1 MSEIYKKSIQK
12 TIKNN
17 LSVRGGGGSKQPEVF
32 GGDAK
37 LSPPFG
43 QDVFETVSI
52 LSSLDLL
59 CEGPI
64 GGFVNSYDEY
74 VSGFNLLQSIY
85 LDDIVVM
92 EPRRDFLQNAT
103 FQGNFILMKS
113 PEGLAT
119 TTQDV
124 KDPKNYN
131 RFVFTD
137 KETTR
142 TALTGADLLWYS
154 SQTQRSMKYTTLDN
168 SVVHHNAFAAS
179 AGGLRNANRTNGF
192 GGFQIGGWPRKYLNP
207 GDYTYDGDQIA
218 FNVQTVIHNPIVN
231 GSLGNGSGRAVKFLN
246 DYYGVATGL
255 ESGTV
260 PFSQPGSGLGNDYR
274 THIYSTRQFF
284 DRSDYVQMSFG
295 VDEPTN
301 VPCFLGVRFMPR
313 SMWDHDIKFPSGL
326 YPRWVNGNLTQID
339 SPIDKKTITLIDDAY
354 SPRIFPL
361 KAEGFGETFLNG
373 DYYLSGG
380 RTGDIDTGIFVG
392 DSRYYDQLRIFTGS
406 PSAYERSVRY
416 INSGDT
422 NAIIKTGIT
431 PNNTTGWIL
440 SYNNQN
446 YYYLD
451 NIVRR
456 QFSLSGT
463 GGFDF
468 YNPQDLDRVKWT
480 GDILYTNTDAL
491 DYGYSSN
498 WYNFRIGNSDEF
510 QSGWQSYSNRTPGSI
525 TYIHGTGFGYWDIIN
540 TYAGPNGNRRGFIRP
555 VKVGAEP
562 LIVHYNDSSGID
574 FTSKITWADIFPS
587 FVDGSPLGLNQ
598 EVNSLGQVLNL
609 NCFVSGRLVQ
619 KKGNFNLYGWYNQN
633 PLAFDGTFSK
643 PFYVTSHTYGDMFW
657 PYSQSSIEGNS
668 SSRNTNLF
676 TDTPFGYSQQLEAC
690 PVLVRDGKFFTGLNG
705 ETTVSFADN
714 HFEDELR
721 YFFAKQFGYYPTT
734 GNPAVFGN
742 GQVIRGGRQFWH
754 DHGSTAQP
762 EVIAVGNVVANYG
775 GYLGY
780 KGFNYANVGMNVR
793 YGEEFQETMPPFS
806 SGQAEYPLRENLVGP
821 FDIGGNVSG
830 ARIGDGSR
838 DVRETGAGGTA
849 DFAGW
854 MSNVRDETDERSYSH
869 VVQRIDVKKVEVLIQ
884 VNELNDTVQ
893 RGTWEAQTQGGGLFS
908 PPDVIVITS
917 PEVSRLGTPIP
928 TYLYLQAE
936 VGFEGRDPTTTELQ
950 TLYGTVASNAPYI
963 TKLFTLDLPDYS
975 EIASEYPGESLSAI
989 AKKVKRYVRIRKMNY
1004 ETDSVLVNRDVMVAG
1019 LTEIIN
1025 SNFTYPYSALA
1036 GVTVDARNFS
1046 TPPIRS
1052 YDVRMKK
1059 CLIPSNYYPLQAN
1072 GVDKRFIP
1080 DSGNIPPDDF
1090 SASLDTNKLYYTN
1103 DFVYDV
1109 EDGAGGIS
1117 LGNQGSLAS
1126 TLIQIPQPIDIG
1138 TSDFSISTK
1147 IRGFGDSGVLFS
1159 KATLDGSGRLLL
1171 SSKNGNLIAS
1181 IPRNDDK
1188 PEELNVN
1195 ISSYRTEYFSG
1206 LADSEEAPNN
1216 PENWVFYNDAAVFD
1230 LSISKSGN
1238 DFTLNISGNTG
1249 NGFQAIGSQT
1259 KTISDAQPLNYAANE
1274 FTFLGDP
1281 VVAGNDGRI
1290 PFFDMT
1296 GDNVLTGKFV
1306 QLGRLDEKVRYV
1318 RATGEPIE
1326 RNQGV
1331 IIFDVLTNT
1340 TQNTGIRWETGDTS
1354 SIGGTSSPSWI
1365 IFNSTGIADS
1375 HRKVYWFSTE
1385 DTADPKDVTTW
1396 TQGTY
1401 GAGSPPLFFNT
1412 GELNLGTRYVSYLKG
1427 LNGGN
1432 GGSNIYNVYDYNT
1445 PNYTGLNNEIAAQ
1458 YGFISE
1464 GAFPGMEYQLSIG
1477 AGATGQVRKGTQFV
1491 DLKIE
1496 KDGETIVQYNGT
1508 KRGEALTSNRTTDW
1522 DANVMVLVQT
1532 VFDTVNEE
1540 LNVFKALRATPDFST
1555 GLGETDY
1562 TGFLLETIE
1571 YPDKPQIYRGDWDG
1585 TFRTDWTDNPA
1596 WILYDLLI
1604 NKNYGLGDYIE
1615 QDEDIDIFNLYRIG
1629 RYCDAVDE
1637 SGFYSGLSD
1646 NRGGLEPRYSCNIL
1660 FTESANAFEMINAV
1674 ASIFNGVGYWSNGAI
1689 KFFMDKPDEVSAVFN
1704 NGNVYDGIFEY
1715 GDIDKNARF
1724 NYVEIIYKDKTDDF
1738 RAKKEYVQDEKDIRN
1753 RGIIRYEEPARGF
1766 TSSSQAKRF
1775 AKHILYS
1782 NKFETELVSFDVSQQ
1797 GLIVEPGDIIQIND
1811 IVKSFQ
1817 IDYAKILDKN
1827 TTNKTIFIEDQIATG
1842 DIIIGSEG
1850 GVYVQAATGQTGFA
1864 DLYNNVNFSA
1874 FSVSESVL
1882 DAYERSQVALIP
1894 ITGIAKQNGA
1904 IKLSLDQNDVNI
1916 NYLNSTKA
1924 GLITNVITQNNSKD
1938 NTYRVMTIS
1947 PSESNRYTITAK
1959 QYSSGKFNLIEADDY
1974 SEEDIPIQ
1982 EYNIGVPSNVI
1993 NRPTEPAGF
2002 SFELFANQTL
2012 GYNLT
2017 GVVTGQNGGTESKYR
2032 VALYT
2037 PNGGYTTKE
2046 IEKDESQSPPQS
2058 KFAFYGL
2065 KSAGAHK
2072 IEITSLRNPESSKTL
2087 KESFMIPRTAET
2099 LDAPFFESIKLL
2111 NENSKDLSF
2120 ELDVRTK
2127 ENRIY
2132 KTSDTKRIYV
2142 DIVSSETR
2150 IENYEEIIDKSFDF
2164 SFNQNRQIFGAA
2176 QRNLDFVFK
2185 IEEDG
2190 QVLNKRTHSYGNPAP
2205 QITEIK
2211 KMNNQDNF
2219 RVEAKIENNN
2229 DLIGVYCHTGISGN
2243 FQPTNK
2249 NIIRYIKLYPNKE
2262 YYSLEMSPNTEDEL
2276 FYKFIPYD
2284 TFNSGVSYT
2293 GEVQEA
2299 VTKTKFHSDIRSM
2312 QDRIL
2317 SKYYF
2322 DCTFD
2327 ENGNI
2332 DLNSNKSDL
2341 EKGKYVIKYGG
2352 YCEED
2357 STFSLFLSE
2366 EIHLD
2371 LPNSEGN
2378 WVEKINFTE
2387 LTGDISQI
2395 SGSLVTGQIEN
2406 LKIEIKKI

>member
-17 LSVRGGGGSKQPEVF
+17 LSVRGGGGGKEPEVF
-32 GGDAK
+32 GGDAR

-43 QDVFETVSI
+43 QDVFETVSV

-64 GGFVNSYDEY
+64 GGFVNPYDEY

-103 FQGNFILMKS
+103 FQGNFIFTK
-113 PEGLAT
+113 
-119 TTQDV
+119 
-124 KDPKNYN
+124 KNDSGGARRRVESYDRSLITN
-131 RFVFTD
+131 T
-137 KETTR
+137 ETAK

-154 SQTQRSMKYTTLDN
+154 SRPQRDLNYTTLDN
-168 SVVHHNAFAAS
+168 SIIHINNEHILAS
-179 AGGLRNANRTNGF
+179 RNANRSINDN
-192 GGFQIGGWPRKYLNP
+192 GGFQIGGFVRDLLDVDEYS
-207 GDYTYDGDQIA
+207 YDHSQIA
-218 FNVQTVIHNPIVN
+218 FNVQAVVHNTSPSTTGTV
-231 GSLGNGSGRAVKFLN
+231 VKFLN
-246 DYYGVATGL
+246 DYYGVGTGI
-255 ESGTV
+255 ESGLISIDD
-260 PFSQPGSGLGNDYR
+260 PDIGLSNDYR
-274 THIYSTRQFF
+274 DHIYATRQFF
-284 DRSDYVQMSFG
+284 DRSEYVSFTG
-295 VDEPTN
+295 NQNYPHEPAN
-301 VPCFLGVRFMPR
+301 VPCFLGARMMPR
-313 SMWDHDIKFPSGL
+313 SMWDTDIEFRSGL
-326 YPRWVNGNLTQID
+326 YPRWVNGSLAQID
-339 SPIDKKTITLIDDAY
+339 EPMEGQIGVGGTEDDGT
-354 SPRIFPL
+354 PRIVPM
-361 KAEGFGETFLNG
+361 KVEGFRENFLNG
-373 DYYLSGG
+373 NYYLSGG
-380 RTGDIDTGIFVG
+380 RTGDIGESF
-392 DSRYYDQLRIFTGS
+392 YWDQLRVFTGS
-406 PSAYERSVRY
+406 SSAYERSVTY
-416 INSGDT
+416 IKSGDD
-422 NAIIKTGIT
+422 NATIETGIT

-440 SYNNQN
+440 KYNNQD
-446 YYYLD
+446 YFYLD

-456 QFSLSGT
+456 QFYLSGT

-468 YNPQDLDRVKWT
+468 FNPQDLYRVEWT
-480 GDILYTNTDAL
+480 GNTLYTNADAL
-491 DYGYSSN
+491 DYYYSDN
-498 WYNFRIGNSDEF
+498 WRTFRNDNSESF
-510 QSGWQSYSNRTPGSI
+510 ESGWQSYSNGPIGQV
-525 TYIHGTGFGYWDIIN
+525 TYIHGTGFGYWGTIN
-540 TYAGPNGNRRGFIRP
+540 TYAFGSGDRDINIDGEF
-555 VKVGAEP
+555 VGGEP
-562 LIVHYNDSSGID
+562 LIVHYDNDSGIS
-574 FTSKITWADIFPS
+574 FGSKVTWADLRG
-587 FVDGSPLGLNQ
+587 DYLNSRRP
-598 EVNSLGQVLNL
+598 ETDSLGQCLGL
-609 NCFVSGRLVQ
+609 NCFVSGQRVQ
-619 KKGNFNLYGWYNQN
+619 KRGNFILYGWYNQN
-633 PLAFDGTFSK
+633 PAAYDGTFNEVFRVKSNIYGEMFQ
-643 PFYVTSHTYGDMFW
+643 PYVA
-657 PYSQSSIEGNS
+657 SSLYVNEDGS
-668 SSRNTNLF
+668 WSTNLF
-676 TDTPFGYSQQLEAC
+676 TDAAINFGLSGISTSVDSC
-690 PVLVRDGKFFTGLNG
+690 PILVQDGKFFTGLNG
-705 ETTVSFADN
+705 ETAVSFASN
-714 HFEDELR
+714 HADDELR
-721 YFFAKQFGYYPTT
+721 YLYNKKNGIYPDTED
-734 GNPAVFGN
+734 NRQN
-742 GQVIRGGRQFWH
+742 IRGGRQFWH
-754 DHGSTAQP
+754 DGGAHARPAITTVGS
-762 EVIAVGNVVANYG
+762 VVANYG

-821 FDIGGNVSG
+821 FDVGGNISG
-830 ARIGDGSR
+830 ARVGDGSR
-838 DVRETGAGGTA
+838 DVRETGDGGTA

-893 RGTWEAQTQGGGLFS
+893 RGTWEAGTQGGGLFS
-908 PPDVIVITS
+908 TPDVIIITS

-975 EIASEYPGESLSAI
+975 EIASEYPGESLSVI

-1090 SASLDTNKLYYTN
+1090 SAALDTNKLYYTN

-1109 EDGAGGIS
+1109 EDGAGGVS
-1117 LGNQGSLAS
+1117 LGNQGLLKS

-1138 TSDFSISTK
+1138 TGDFSISTK

-1181 IPRNDDK
+1181 IPRSNSK
-1188 PEELNVN
+1188 PEEINVN

-1331 IIFDVLTNT
+1331 IIFDSLTNT
-1340 TQNTGIRWETGDTS
+1340 TANTGIRWETGDTS

-1365 IFNSTGIADS
+1365 VFDSTGIADS

-1396 TQGTY
+1396 AQGTY
-1401 GAGSPPLFFNT
+1401 GTGSPPLFFNT

-1464 GAFPGMEYQLSIG
+1464 GILPGMEYQLSIG

-1540 LNVFKALRATPDFST
+1540 LNVYKALRATPDFST
-1555 GLGETDY
+1555 GLGGTNY

-1615 QDEDIDIFNLYRIG
+1615 EDEDIDIFNLYRMG

-1646 NRGGLEPRYSCNIL
+1646 NRGGLEPRYSCNL
-1660 FTESANAFEMINAV
+1660 QFTESSNAFEMINAV

-1715 GDIDKNARF
+1715 SDLHKNARF
-1724 NYVEIIYKDKTDDF
+1724 NYVEILYKDKTDNF
-1738 RAKKEYVQDEKDIRN
+1738 KAKKEYVYDEEDIRN

-1766 TSSSQAKRF
+1766 TSSAQAKRF

-1782 NKFETELVSFDVSQQ
+1782 NKFETELVNFDVSQQ
-1797 GLIVEPGDIIQIND
+1797 GLIVEPGDVIQIND
-1811 IVKSFQ
+1811 FVKSFQ
-1817 IDYAKILDKN
+1817 IDYAKILAKN
-1827 TTNKTIFIEDQIATG
+1827 TTDKTIFIEDQIATG

-1850 GVYVQAATGQTGFA
+1850 GVYVQAATGQTGLA
-1864 DLYNNVNFSA
+1864 DLYNNVNFSV

-1882 DAYERSQVALIP
+1882 DTYERSQVALIP

-2002 SFELFANQTL
+2002 SFELIPNQTL

-2032 VALYT
+2032 ISLYA
-2037 PNGGYTTKE
+2037 PNGGYETKE
-2046 IEKDESQSPPQS
+2046 IEKDESQTPPQS

-2065 KSAGAHK
+2065 RSAGSHK

-2087 KESFMIPRTAET
+2087 KENFMIPRTTQT
-2099 LDAPFFESIKLL
+2099 LDVPFFESIKLL

-2120 ELDVRTK
+2120 ELDIRTK

-2164 SFNQNRQIFGAA
+2164 SFNQNCQIFGTA

-2185 IEEDG
+2185 IEEEG
-2190 QVLNKRTHSYGNPAP
+2190 QILNTRTHSYENPAP

-2219 RVEAKIENNN
+2219 RVEAKIENND
-2229 DLIGVYCHTGISGN
+2229 DLIGVYCHTGISEN
-2243 FQPTNK
+2243 FQPTNQ
-2249 NIIRYIKLYPNKE
+2249 NIIRYIKLYPSKE

-2284 TFNSGVSYT
+2284 TFNSGISYT
-2293 GEVQEA
+2293 GEVREA
-2299 VTKTKFHSDIRSM
+2299 VTKTKFNSDIRSI
-2312 QDRIL
+2312 QDNIL

-2322 DCTFD
+2322 DCDFD
-2327 ENGNI
+2327 TSGNLS
-2332 DLNSNKSDL
+2332 LNSSGSSL
-2341 EKGKYVIKYGG
+2341 EEGRYVIKYGG
-2352 YCEED
+2352 YCDENSE
-2357 STFSLFLSE
+2357 FSLYLDKAV
-2366 EIHLD
+2366 HLN

-2378 WVEKINFTE
+2378 WVEKMNFVE
-2387 LTGDISQI
+2387 VSGNVNEI
-2395 SGSLVTGQIEN
+2395 SGSLMTGQIQN

>member
-17 LSVRGGGGSKQPEVF
+17 LSVRGGGGSKQPEVH
-32 GGDAK
+32 GGDAR

-43 QDVFETVSI
+43 QDVFETVSV

-103 FQGNFILMKS
+103 FQGNFMLMKS
-113 PEGLAT
+113 PEGPPGLN
-119 TTQDV
+119 V
-124 KDPKNYN
+124 RDPKNFN

-137 KETTR
+137 TETVR

-154 SQTQRSMKYTTLDN
+154 AKRQRDLKYTTLDN
-168 SVVHHNAFAAS
+168 NIIHHNAMAAS
-179 AGGLRNANRTNGF
+179 AGALRNVNRSEGF
-192 GGFQIGGWPRKYLNP
+192 GGFQIGGWPRRYLNP
-207 GDYTYDGDQIA
+207 GDYTYDGNQIA
-218 FNVQTVIHNPIVN
+218 FNVQTVIHQPRVN
-231 GSLGNGSGRAVKFLN
+231 GSFLTGSGNAVKFLN

-255 ESGTV
+255 ESGQI
-260 PFSQPGSGLGNDYR
+260 PLDQPASGLGDHYGTN
-274 THIYSTRQFF
+274 IYSTRQFF
-284 DRSDYVQMSFG
+284 DRSDYVSFTG
-295 VDEPTN
+295 DDLFAYQPTN

-313 SMWDHDIKFPSGL
+313 SMWDHDIEFTSGL
-326 YPRWVNGNLTQID
+326 YPRWVNGSLTQIGE
-339 SPIDKKTITLIDDAY
+339 SLDKKIITLIDDAY
-354 SPRIFPL
+354 SPRIVPI
-361 KAEGFGETFLNG
+361 KVEGFEETFLNG
-373 DYYLSGG
+373 NYYLSGG
-380 RTGDIDTGIFVG
+380 RTGDIGESF
-392 DSRYYDQLRIFTGS
+392 YWDQLRVLTGS
-406 PSAYERSVRY
+406 SSTYERSVSY
-416 INSGDT
+416 LKSGDT
-422 NAIIKTGIT
+422 SARIETGIT

-440 SYNNQN
+440 NYNNQD

-456 QFSLSGT
+456 QFYLSGT

-468 YNPQDLDRVKWT
+468 YNPQDLYRVKWT

-498 WYNFRIGNSDEF
+498 WYNFRRENSDEF
-510 QSGWQSYSNRTPGSI
+510 ESGWQSYSNTSPGDI
-525 TYIHGTGFGYWDIIN
+525 QYIHGTGFGYWDTIN
-540 TYAGPNGNRRGFIRP
+540 TFAGPNGDRVGEIQP
-555 VKVGAEP
+555 IKIGAEP
-562 LIVHYNDSSGID
+562 LIVHYDDNSGIS
-574 FTSKITWADIFPS
+574 FNSKVTWADLS
-587 FVDGSPLGLNQ
+587 ANRREEQD
-598 EVNSLGQVLNL
+598 SLGQVLTL
-609 NCFVSGRLVQ
+609 NCFVSGQQVQ
-619 KKGNFNLYGWYNQN
+619 KRGNFNLYGWYNQN
-633 PLAFDGTFSK
+633 PKAYDGTFSELTIQSNIYGRMFG
-643 PFYVTSHTYGDMFW
+643 PYVQTSYISNEDG
-657 PYSQSSIEGNS
+657 SS
-668 SSRNTNLF
+668 NTNLF
-676 TDTPFGYSQQLEAC
+676 TDTPLNYSQSLEGS

-714 HFEDELR
+714 RFEDELR
-721 YFFAKQFGYYPTT
+721 YLFAKQLGYYPDT
-734 GNPAVFGN
+734 GD
-742 GQVIRGGRQFWH
+742 QRIRGGRQFWH
-754 DHGSTAQP
+754 DHGTASQP
-762 EVIAVGNVVANYG
+762 EIIAVGNLVANYG

-821 FDIGGNVSG
+821 FDVGGNISG
-830 ARIGDGSR
+830 ARVGDGSR
-838 DVRETGAGGTA
+838 DVRETGNGGTA

-869 VVQRIDVKKVEVLIQ
+869 IVQRIDVKKVEVLIQ

-908 PPDVIVITS
+908 APDVIIITS

-1103 DFVYDV
+1103 DFVYDT

-1117 LGNQGSLAS
+1117 SAGNLEAPI
-1126 TLIQIPQPIDIG
+1126 IQIPQPIDIG

-1206 LADSEEAPNN
+1206 LADSEEASNN

-1259 KTISDAQPLNYAANE
+1259 KTISNAQPLNYAANE

-1306 QLGRLDEKVRYV
+1306 QLGRLDGKVRYV

-1326 RNQGV
+1326 RNLG
-1331 IIFDVLTNT
+1331 IIAFDSLTNIT
-1340 TQNTGIRWETGDTS
+1340 TTTGIRWETGDTS
-1354 SIGGTSSPSWI
+1354 SVGGTSSPSWI
-1365 IFNSTGIADS
+1365 ISTGIADS
-1375 HRKVYWFSTE
+1375 NRKVYWFSTQ
-1385 DTADPKDVTTW
+1385 DVDDPKDVTTW

-1432 GGSNIYNVYDYNT
+1432 GGSNTYNVYDYNT

-1458 YGFISE
+1458 YGFTSE
-1464 GAFPGMEYQLSIG
+1464 EELPGLEYGFSIG
-1477 AGATGQVRKGTQFV
+1477 AGTGQVRKGTQFV

-1540 LNVFKALRATPDFST
+1540 LNVYKALRATPDFST
-1555 GLGETDY
+1555 GLGGTDY
-1562 TGFLLETIE
+1562 TGFLLEPIE
-1571 YPDKPQIYRGDWDG
+1571 YPDRPQIYRGDWDG

-1629 RYCDAVDE
+1629 RYCDAVDA

-1646 NRGGLEPRYSCNIL
+1646 NRGGLEPRYSCNIQ
-1660 FTESANAFEMINAV
+1660 FTESSNAFEMINAV

-1715 GDIDKNARF
+1715 SDLHKNARF
-1724 NYVEIIYKDKTDDF
+1724 NHVEIFYKDKTDDF
-1738 RAKKEYVQDEKDIRN
+1738 KAKKEYVQDEEDIRN

-1782 NKFETELVSFDVSQQ
+1782 NKFETELVNFDVSQQ

-1811 IVKSFQ
+1811 IIKSFQ
-1817 IDYAKILDKN
+1817 IDYAKILAKN
-1827 TTNKTIFIEDQIATG
+1827 TTDKTIFIEDQIATG
-1842 DIIIGSEG
+1842 DIITGSEG
-1850 GVYVQAATGQTGFA
+1850 GVYVQAATGQTGLA
-1864 DLYNNVNFSA
+1864 DLYDNVNFSA

-1882 DAYERSQVALIP
+1882 DTYERSQVALIP

-1916 NYLNSTKA
+1916 NYLNLTKA

-2002 SFELFANQTL
+2002 SFELIPNQTL

-2032 VALYT
+2032 ISLYA
-2037 PNGGYTTKE
+2037 PNGGYETKE
-2046 IEKDESQSPPQS
+2046 IEKDESQTPPQS

-2065 KSAGAHK
+2065 RSAGSHK

-2087 KESFMIPRTAET
+2087 KENFMIPRTTQT
-2099 LDAPFFESIKLL
+2099 LDVPFFESIKLL

-2120 ELDVRTK
+2120 ELDIRTK

-2164 SFNQNRQIFGAA
+2164 SFNQNRQIFRTA

-2185 IEEDG
+2185 IEEEG
-2190 QVLNKRTHSYGNPAP
+2190 QILNTRTHSYENPAP

-2219 RVEAKIENNN
+2219 RVEAKIENND
-2229 DLIGVYCHTGISGN
+2229 DLIGVYCHTGISED
-2243 FQPTNK
+2243 FQPTNQ
-2249 NIIRYIKLYPNKE
+2249 NIIRYIKLYPSKE

-2284 TFNSGVSYT
+2284 TFNSGISYT
-2293 GEVQEA
+2293 GEVRET
-2299 VTKTKFHSDIRSM
+2299 VTKTKFNSDIRSI
-2312 QDRIL
+2312 QDNIL

-2322 DCTFD
+2322 DCDFD
-2327 ENGNI
+2327 ISGNLS
-2332 DLNSNKSDL
+2332 LNSSGSSL
-2341 EKGKYVIKYGG
+2341 EEGRYVIKYGG
-2352 YCEED
+2352 YCDENSE
-2357 STFSLFLSE
+2357 FSLYLDKAV
-2366 EIHLD
+2366 HLN

-2378 WVEKINFTE
+2378 WVEKMNFVE
-2387 LTGDISQI
+2387 VSGNVNEI
-2395 SGSLVTGQIEN
+2395 SGSLMTGQIQN

>member
-17 LSVRGGGGSKQPEVF
+17 FSVRGGGGGKEPEVF
-32 GGDAK
+32 GGDAR

-43 QDVFETVSI
+43 QDVFETVSV

-103 FQGNFILMKS
+103 FQGNFMLMKS
-113 PEGLAT
+113 PEGPPGLN
-119 TTQDV
+119 V
-124 KDPKNYN
+124 RDPKNFN

-137 KETTR
+137 TETVR

-154 SQTQRSMKYTTLDN
+154 AKRQRDLKYTTLDN
-168 SVVHHNAFAAS
+168 NIIHHNAFTAS
-179 AGGLRNANRTNGF
+179 QSRNVNRTNGA
-192 GGFQIGGWPRKYLNP
+192 GGFQIGGWPRRYLNP
-207 GDYTYDGDQIA
+207 GDYTYDGNQIA
-218 FNVQTVIHNPIVN
+218 FNVQTVIHQPRVN
-231 GSLGNGSGRAVKFLN
+231 GSFLTGSGNAVKFLN

-255 ESGTV
+255 ESGQI
-260 PFSQPGSGLGNDYR
+260 PLDQPASGLGDHYSTN
-274 THIYSTRQFF
+274 IYSTRQFF
-284 DRSDYVQMSFG
+284 DRSDYVSFTG
-295 VDEPTN
+295 DDLFAYQPTN

-313 SMWDHDIKFPSGL
+313 SMWDHDIEFTSGL
-326 YPRWVNGNLTQID
+326 YPRWVNGSLTQID
-339 SPIDKKTITLIDDAY
+339 ESLDKKIITLIDDAY
-354 SPRIFPL
+354 SPRIVPI
-361 KAEGFGETFLNG
+361 KVEGFEETFLNG
-373 DYYLSGG
+373 NYYLSGG
-380 RTGDIDTGIFVG
+380 RTGDIGESF
-392 DSRYYDQLRIFTGS
+392 YWDQLRVLTGS
-406 PSAYERSVRY
+406 SSTYERSVSY
-416 INSGDT
+416 LKSGDT
-422 NAIIKTGIT
+422 NARIETGIT

-440 SYNNQN
+440 NYNNQD

-456 QFSLSGT
+456 QFYLSGT

-468 YNPQDLDRVKWT
+468 YNPQDLYRVKWT

-498 WYNFRIGNSDEF
+498 WYNFRRENSDEF
-510 QSGWQSYSNRTPGSI
+510 ESGWQSYSNTSPGDI
-525 TYIHGTGFGYWDIIN
+525 QYIHGTGFGYWDTIN
-540 TYAGPNGNRRGFIRP
+540 TFAGPNGDRVGEIQP
-555 VKVGAEP
+555 IKIGAEP
-562 LIVHYNDSSGID
+562 LIVHYDDNSGIS
-574 FTSKITWADIFPS
+574 FNSKVTWADLS
-587 FVDGSPLGLNQ
+587 ANRREEQD
-598 EVNSLGQVLNL
+598 SLGEVLTL
-609 NCFVSGRLVQ
+609 NCFVSGQQVQ
-619 KKGNFNLYGWYNQN
+619 KRGNFNLYGWYNQN
-633 PLAFDGTFSK
+633 PKAYDGTFSELTIQSNIYGRMFG
-643 PFYVTSHTYGDMFW
+643 PYVQTSYISNEDG
-657 PYSQSSIEGNS
+657 SS
-668 SSRNTNLF
+668 NTNLF
-676 TDTPFGYSQQLEAC
+676 TDTPLNYSQSLEGS
-690 PVLVRDGKFFTGLNG
+690 PVLVKDGKFFTGLNG

-714 HFEDELR
+714 RFEDELR
-721 YFFAKQFGYYPTT
+721 YLFAKQLGYYPDT
-734 GNPAVFGN
+734 GD
-742 GQVIRGGRQFWH
+742 QRIRGGRQFWH
-754 DHGSTAQP
+754 DHGTASQP
-762 EVIAVGNVVANYG
+762 EIIAVGNLVANYG

-821 FDIGGNVSG
+821 FDVGGNISG
-830 ARIGDGSR
+830 ARVGDGSR

-869 VVQRIDVKKVEVLIQ
+869 IVQRIDVKKVEVLIQ

-908 PPDVIVITS
+908 APDVIIITS

-1090 SASLDTNKLYYTN
+1090 SDSLDTNKLYYTN
-1103 DFVYDV
+1103 DFVYDT

-1117 LGNQGSLAS
+1117 SAGNLEAPI
-1126 TLIQIPQPIDIG
+1126 IQIPQPIDIG

-1147 IRGFGDSGVLFS
+1147 IRGFGDDCVLFS

-1171 SSKNGNLIAS
+1171 SSNNGNLIAS
-1181 IPRNDDK
+1181 VIKNDRK
-1188 PEELNVN
+1188 PEELNVD

-1206 LADSEEAPNN
+1206 LLDSEGSPTDT
-1216 PENWVFYNDAAVFD
+1216 ENWVFYNDAAVFD

-1238 DFTLNISGNTG
+1238 DFTLNVSGNTG
-1249 NGFQAIGSQT
+1249 DGFKSIGSQT
-1259 KTISDAQPLNYAANE
+1259 KTISNAQPLNYAANE
-1274 FTFLGDP
+1274 FSFLGDP
-1281 VVAGNDGRI
+1281 VVFGDDGFL

-1306 QLGRLDEKVRYV
+1306 QRGRLDEKVNYV

-1326 RNQGV
+1326 RNQGT
-1331 IIFDVLTNT
+1331 IIFDSLTNT
-1340 TQNTGIRWETGDTS
+1340 TINTGIRWETGDTS

-1365 IFNSTGIADS
+1365 VFDFTGFGDST
-1375 HRKVYWFSTE
+1375 RRVYWFSTE
-1385 DTADPKDVTTW
+1385 DTEDPKDVTTW

-1432 GGSNIYNVYDYNT
+1432 GGSNVYNVYDFNT

-1458 YGFISE
+1458 YGFTSE
-1464 GAFPGMEYQLSIG
+1464 GILPGSEYAFSIG
-1477 AGATGQVRKGTQFV
+1477 AGANGQARKGTQFV

-1508 KRGEALTSNRTTDW
+1508 KRGEALTSDRTTDW

-1540 LNVFKALRATPDFST
+1540 LNVYKALRATPDFST
-1555 GLGETDY
+1555 GLGGTDY
-1562 TGFLLETIE
+1562 TGFLLEPVE
-1571 YPDKPQIYRGDWDG
+1571 FPDKPLIYRGDWDG

-1629 RYCDAVDE
+1629 RYCDAVDA

-1646 NRGGLEPRYSCNIL
+1646 NRGGLEPRYSCNIQ
-1660 FTESANAFEMINAV
+1660 FTESSNAFEMINAV

-1689 KFFMDKPDEVSAVFN
+1689 KFFMDEPDEVSAVFN

-1715 GDIDKNARF
+1715 SDLHKNAKF
-1724 NYVEIIYKDKTDDF
+1724 NHVEIFYKDKTDDF
-1738 RAKKEYVQDEKDIRN
+1738 KAKKEYVQDEEDIRN

-1782 NKFETELVSFDVSQQ
+1782 NKFETELVNFDVSQQ

-1811 IVKSFQ
+1811 IIKSFQ
-1817 IDYAKILDKN
+1817 IDYAKILAKN
-1827 TTNKTIFIEDQIATG
+1827 TTDKTIFIEDQIATG
-1842 DIIIGSEG
+1842 DIITGSEG
-1850 GVYVQAATGQTGFA
+1850 GVYVQAATGQTGLA
-1864 DLYNNVNFSA
+1864 DLYDNVNFSA

-1882 DAYERSQVALIP
+1882 DTYERSQVALIP

-1916 NYLNSTKA
+1916 NYLNLTKA

-2002 SFELFANQTL
+2002 SFELIPNQTL

-2032 VALYT
+2032 ISLYA
-2037 PNGGYTTKE
+2037 PNGGYETKE
-2046 IEKDESQSPPQS
+2046 IEKDESQTPPQS

-2065 KSAGAHK
+2065 RSAGSHK

-2087 KESFMIPRTAET
+2087 KDNFMIPRTTET
-2099 LDAPFFESIKLL
+2099 LDVPFFESIKLL

-2150 IENYEEIIDKSFDF
+2150 IENYEEISDKSFDF
-2164 SFNQNRQIFGAA
+2164 SFNQNRQIFGTA

-2185 IEEDG
+2185 IEEEG
-2190 QVLNKRTHSYGNPAP
+2190 QVLNTCTHSYENPAP

-2219 RVEAKIENNN
+2219 RVEAKIENND
-2229 DLIGVYCHTGISGN
+2229 DLIGVYCHTGISAD
-2243 FQPTNK
+2243 FQPTNQ
-2249 NIIRYIKLYPNKE
+2249 NIIRYIKLYPSKE

-2293 GEVQEA
+2293 GEVKGA
-2299 VTKTKFHSDIRSM
+2299 VTKTKFNSDIRSI
-2312 QDRIL
+2312 QDNIL

-2322 DCTFD
+2322 DCNFD
-2327 ENGNI
+2327 TSGNLS
-2332 DLNSNKSDL
+2332 LNSSGSSL
-2341 EKGKYVIKYGG
+2341 EEGRYVIKYGG
-2352 YCEED
+2352 YCNENSE
-2357 STFSLFLSE
+2357 FSLYLDKAV
-2366 EIHLD
+2366 HLN

-2378 WVEKINFTE
+2378 WVEKMNFVE
-2387 LTGDISQI
+2387 VSGNVNEI
-2395 SGSLVTGQIEN
+2395 SGSLMTGQIQN